1 MNKGFT
7 LIELLVVIIIVA
19 TIGASTSVL
28 FSKVQED
35 NNNEKLQ
42 IIYKDI
48 QRAAKLYIDLNED
61 WKVDF
66 TKNEETYVTVSELS
80 SKGFIKSNI
89 KNPITKETIP
99 GSYIIKIYIKDK
111 TSDRYVDTCLL
122 TSKKECVA
130 TSSGE
135 STGCCE

>member
-19 TIGASTSVL
+19 ALGTSTSVL
-28 FSKVQED
+28 FSKVQKD

-42 IIYKDI
+42 LIYKDI

-61 WKVDF
+61 WRKDF
-66 TKNEETYVTVSELS
+66 NKNEETYVTINELS
-80 SKGFIKSNI
+80 SKGYIKSNI

-99 GSYIIKIYIKDK
+99 GSYMVKIYIKDK

-122 TSKKECVA
+122 TSKNECVA
-130 TSSGE
+130 ASSGIN
-135 STGCCE
+135 SACCE